1 MLQVK
6 YINHTGWA
14 TRFQTMTVKVISVPL
29 LLVMARCRNTCLVC
43 VAPSEAHETLW
54 EATALQLQ
62 PHAAHVAFFA
72 VL

>member
-29 LLVMARCRNTCLVC
+29 LLVMAPVGKVSR
-43 VAPSEAHETLW
+43 VAPSEAHETQR